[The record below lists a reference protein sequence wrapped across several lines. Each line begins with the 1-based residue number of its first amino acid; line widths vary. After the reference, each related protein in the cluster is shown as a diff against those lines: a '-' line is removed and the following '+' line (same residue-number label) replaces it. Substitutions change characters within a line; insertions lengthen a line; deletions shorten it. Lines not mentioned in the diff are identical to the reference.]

1 MLSEHNWWGKM
12 SMPEISRTPLFVWDP
27 TLGHAGERRE
37 QLVQTIDIAP
47 TLLDYFGLRV
57 PEDMLGRSL
66 RAVIRDGE
74 SVHEYGIFGAFGS
87 VINITDGRYVYML
100 APADESLPAYE
111 YTHMPTHMRAR
122 FSVEEMRSM
131 ELGGPFSFTKGCRV
145 MKIRAGAGSNIGAR
159 RGKVPEGD
167 YMLFDLETDP
177 GQNTPIRDEA
187 VVERMRAALKDIL
200 RQNDAPAELYE
211 RYGL

>member
-1 MLSEHNWWGKM
+1 
-12 SMPEISRTPLFVWDP
+12 
-27 TLGHAGERRE
+27 
-37 QLVQTIDIAP
+37 
-47 TLLDYFGLRV
+47 
-57 PEDMLGRSL
+57 
-66 RAVIRDGE
+66 
-74 SVHEYGIFGAFGS
+74 
-87 VINITDGRYVYML
+87 
-100 APADESLPAYE
+100 
-111 YTHMPTHMRAR
+111 
-122 FSVEEMRSM
+122 
-131 ELGGPFSFTKGCRV
+131 